1 MHRLLGNLGTLK
13 SREASD
19 ERGSCS
25 LEETA
30 DKGQRP
36 FLSGDIHQHDLD
48 SSQTSC
54 FLKDNR

>member
-1 MHRLLGNLGTLK
+1 MHRLLGNLGTPK

-36 FLSGDIHQHDLD
+36 FLSGGIHQHDLD
-48 SSQTSC
+48 SSQTS
-54 FLKDNR
+54 